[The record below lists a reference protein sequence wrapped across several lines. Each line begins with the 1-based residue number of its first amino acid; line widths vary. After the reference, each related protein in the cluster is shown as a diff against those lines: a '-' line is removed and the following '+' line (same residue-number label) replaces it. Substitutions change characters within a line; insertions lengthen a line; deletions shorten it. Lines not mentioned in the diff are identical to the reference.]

1 VSDAPSSAPGTAGG
15 DGATATPLPQVG
27 RDGTA
32 FWGGLIAPGEALRW
46 HGAPDPRLFT
56 PTGGPAILAVLA
68 GGAATGL
75 VITLR
80 AGGSAAQAAAGIGL
94 FLLSALQ
101 LARRSGFGNRRLLDT
116 RYALSDR
123 AIYIATLRPGA
134 APYLERFALTPQLA
148 VGHGRNSVTFP
159 VGVIQRKNQPER
171 PLMRGFFHIHDA
183 AAVQSLVREIQ
194 RGMT

>member
-1 VSDAPSSAPGTAGG
+1 MSDAPASAPGPAGEES
-15 DGATATPLPQVG
+15 PLPRVG
-27 RDGTA
+27 RDGIT
-32 FWGGLIAPGEALRW
+32 FWGGLIGPGEALRW

-56 PTGGPAILAVLA
+56 PVGGPAILAVLA

-80 AGGSAAQAAAGIGL
+80 AGGSAAQAVAGIGL
-94 FLLSALQ
+94 FVLSALQ
-101 LARRSGFGNRRLLDT
+101 LVRRSGFGNRRLHDQ
-116 RYALSDR
+116 RYALTDR

-134 APYLERFALTPQLA
+134 APYLERYPLTPHLA
-148 VGHGRNSVTFP
+148 VGLGRNSVTFP
-159 VGVIQRKNQPER
+159 VGVTRHRNEPER

>member
-1 VSDAPSSAPGTAGG
+1 MSDTPASAPGPA
-15 DGATATPLPQVG
+15 AANTPLPQVG
-27 RDGTA
+27 RDGAA
-32 FWGGLIAPGEALRW
+32 FWGGLLTPGETLRW

-56 PTGGPAILAVLA
+56 PAGGPAILAVLA
-68 GGAATGL
+68 GGAGTGI
-75 VITLR
+75 VIALR
-80 AGGSAAQAAAGIGL
+80 AGGSAAQAVAGIGL
-94 FLLSALQ
+94 FVLSALQ
-101 LARRSGFGNRRLLDT
+101 LARRSGFGNRRLIDT

-134 APYLERFALTPQLA
+134 APYLECYPLTPQLA
-148 VGHGRNSVTFP
+148 VGLGRNSVTFP
-159 VGVIQRKNQPER
+159 VGVIQRKDRPER

>member
-1 VSDAPSSAPGTAGG
+1 MSDAPASDPGPTGG
-15 DGATATPLPQVG
+15 DTPLPQVG

-32 FWGGLIAPGEALRW
+32 FWGGLIGPGEALRW

-80 AGGSAAQAAAGIGL
+80 AGGSAAQAAAGIML
-94 FLLSALQ
+94 FVLSALQ

-134 APYLERFALTPQLA
+134 APHLERYPLTPRLA
-148 VGHGRNSVTFP
+148 VGLARNSVTFP
-159 VGVIQRKNQPER
+159 VGVLRRKDQPER

>member
-1 VSDAPSSAPGTAGG
+1 MSDTPASAPGPAAA
-15 DGATATPLPQVG
+15 DTPLPQVG
-27 RDGTA
+27 RDGAA
-32 FWGGLIAPGEALRW
+32 FWGGLLTPGEMLRW

-56 PTGGPAILAVLA
+56 PAGGPAILAVLA
-68 GGAATGL
+68 GGAGTGI
-75 VITLR
+75 VIALR
-80 AGGSAAQAAAGIGL
+80 AGGSAAQAVAGIGL
-94 FLLSALQ
+94 FVLSALQ
-101 LARRSGFGNRRLLDT
+101 LARRSGFGNRRLIDT

-134 APYLERFALTPQLA
+134 APYLERYPLTPQLA
-148 VGHGRNSVTFP
+148 VGLGRNSVTFP
-159 VGVIQRKNQPER
+159 VGVIQRKDRPER

>member
-1 VSDAPSSAPGTAGG
+1 MSDTPASDPGPTGG
-15 DGATATPLPQVG
+15 DTPLPQVG
-27 RDGTA
+27 RDGAA
-32 FWGGLIAPGEALRW
+32 FWGGLLAPGETLRW

-56 PTGGPAILAVLA
+56 PAGGPAILAVLA
-68 GGAATGL
+68 GGAGTGI
-75 VITLR
+75 VIALR
-80 AGGSAAQAAAGIGL
+80 AGGSAAQAVAGIGL
-94 FLLSALQ
+94 FVLSALQ

-134 APYLERFALTPQLA
+134 APHLERYPLTPHLA
-148 VGHGRNSVTFP
+148 VGLGRNSVTFP
-159 VGVIQRKNQPER
+159 VGVTQHRNEPER